1 MNNKFLKGSPEL
13 GTKIKQRR
21 NELGYTIEEAASK
34 AGVGTKTWSRYESGS
49 SIRSD
54 KFPNVCKVLNWNK
67 IPDFEE
73 NDTKF
78 DINEYKNNSAWSQYL
93 ANNFGEAA
101 AISFVIGSETLLDD
115 VTQDLDCLSS
125 KPKYTHVGELD
136 ISWTKDLL
144 PPQFLTRY
152 DYDLLYY
159 LKDILV
165 KFRKTASKCA
175 NFMAHTVAEE
185 IVLYAIM
192 EESRFLMKG
201 IAAQLHSDNGD
212 WDNWVFDIFD
222 DMDVV
227 TYLYSDSYLNENNP
241 YHFNHWKE
249 NQFYCND

>member
-1 MNNKFLKGSPEL
+1 MNNKILKGSPEL

-54 KFPNVCKVLNWNK
+54 KFPNICKVLNWNK
-67 IPDFEE
+67 IPDSEK
-73 NDTKF
+73 NDAIF

-93 ANNFGEAA
+93 ADNFGDAA
-101 AISFVIGSETLLDD
+101 AISFIIGSEILLDGI
-115 VTQDLDCLSS
+115 TQDLDCLSS
-125 KPKYTHVGELD
+125 KPKDTHVGELD
-136 ISWTKDLL
+136 ISWTKDFL

-159 LKDILV
+159 LKDVIV
-165 KFRKTASKCA
+165 KFRRTASGRED
-175 NFMAHTVAEE
+175 FTAHTVAEE

-192 EESRFLMKG
+192 EESNFLMES
-201 IAAQLHSDNGD
+201 IAAQLPGDNDD

-227 TYLYSDSYLNENNP
+227 TYLYSDIYIDESNP
-241 YHFNHWKE
+241 YHFNHWQE